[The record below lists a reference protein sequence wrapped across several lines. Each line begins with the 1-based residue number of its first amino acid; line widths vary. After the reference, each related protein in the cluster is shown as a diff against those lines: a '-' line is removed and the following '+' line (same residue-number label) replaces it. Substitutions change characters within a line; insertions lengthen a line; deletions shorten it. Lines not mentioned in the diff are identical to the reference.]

1 MPVNGMANSDSNP
14 TNAAM
19 TNSSKQQM
27 KTNPAYKA
35 GDGSRKLPSTSND
48 NSQRK
53 PVTQKAWQSGMN
65 PITQRSTTPA
75 SQNGNISQSKMA
87 AQKPALGMDIG
98 HADKHAHDRL
108 LFLLTHFLGLQAF
121 ITVKNGD
128 TFSGIF
134 YGSSLE
140 GSESGYL
147 LKMVQKVR
155 SSEANGIHENHGEY
169 IGSGEDH
176 AMSFELKDVV
186 HLAVDGVNFDVH
198 GKAPNGVVAGFR
210 TDADISGNLAVRER
224 NLQRWEPTDDV
235 GMDMSLEGPEG
246 AWDQFQANEQRF
258 GLTSDYD
265 ENFYTTPIDRSHP
278 DHRRRDAEAARLA
291 REIEGSQAENA
302 HMREERGGI
311 HPEDAMDEEEKYS
324 GVRRQGPEYPP
335 LQSSQANRYMPP
347 ARRPPTGKPTVAG
360 APVDP
365 SIVAMQMAS
374 VGTSSVDK
382 KSPSKE
388 SPKSVQPSATQPE
401 DVPEVG
407 REASQTSSANKA
419 PNDTATK
426 QLAPI
431 KTSKIGE
438 SATANVENELLDS
451 FRQFAST
458 EKMRVQDHRRQRE
471 QRVTQDKAI
480 KLNDLMKFS
489 QNFKLNT
496 PVPNDLVPIL
506 AKDKIKQEEL
516 IEKARRNAE
525 SGATLAQA
533 PRAAS
538 NERSSPKKRVEG
550 RIDSVRAMQES
561 SNSRHA
567 MPPQGPQATQPGR
580 ERQQPFHAGQT
591 LTKTGQGLLS
601 HRLADGHRQHKTGVP
616 PMAIPQPLQPI
627 PLQSISR
634 GRAAP
639 SNAPH
644 LPSGQQPSS
653 VRTPTSASSTS
664 GKLNVRAMEFRPN
677 PAAKDFTPPGEPSKT
692 SSPRSTSQV
701 QLASRPT
708 TPSAF
713 FGSKKPLPFA
723 DRASISDH
731 FNPLT
736 RLKEKAQQDPRGS
749 ADNGGIRPA
758 FTTPPTWNPP
768 TDGEEYR
775 SYKQMFDHIAP
786 VSAQVSPQHGSPSH
800 PSLPHQH
807 QLPAH
812 LQQGSQSIPHMPASQ
827 HMQFHSQPPPP
838 HFPNGPHHYDEHRMH
853 LSTSSSTMYPSPR
866 MQNATIAYPSPMHQP
881 AQLAYG
887 QPMPQYF
894 MAPNGPQAPHYG
906 RHFQGGPQMMPA
918 QGAPLAAP
926 MMVQQSS
933 QGGYMGP
940 PHGMA
945 LPFNPGMPMYPP
957 GQPAG
962 YNNSSQGSNNFP
974 SPGRSAPMMMHQGSH
989 QGQHSQAFMGPGQP
1003 FGQPVYAQQQPPHM
1017 MPMRGYGS
1025 PQPHYNQSPQPQ
1037 YHYPHAPSRAPS
1049 GSYGVQPPQGPHQ
1062 HMAAQQAPA
1071 AMEGGEEMK

>member
-1 MPVNGMANSDSNP
+1 M
-14 TNAAM
+14 
-19 TNSSKQQM
+19 
-27 KTNPAYKA
+27 
-35 GDGSRKLPSTSND
+35 
-48 NSQRK
+48 
-53 PVTQKAWQSGMN
+53 
-65 PITQRSTTPA
+65 
-75 SQNGNISQSKMA
+75 
-87 AQKPALGMDIG
+87 
-98 HADKHAHDRL
+98 
-108 LFLLTHFLGLQAF
+108 
-121 ITVKNGD
+121 
-128 TFSGIF
+128 
-134 YGSSLE
+134 
-140 GSESGYL
+140 
-147 LKMVQKVR
+147 
-155 SSEANGIHENHGEY
+155 
-169 IGSGEDH
+169 
-176 AMSFELKDVV
+176 
-186 HLAVDGVNFDVH
+186 
-198 GKAPNGVVAGFR
+198 
-210 TDADISGNLAVRER
+210 RER
-224 NLQRWEPTDDV
+224 NLQRWEPTDDM
-235 GMDMSLEGPEG
+235 GMDMSLEGSEG

-311 HPEDAMDEEEKYS
+311 HQEDAMDEEEKYLYMLDFLMTSTNQFLRYS

-335 LQSSQANRYMPP
+335 LQPNQANRYMPP

-382 KSPSKE
+382 KTSSKE
-388 SPKSVQPSATQPE
+388 SPKSVQPSVTKPE

-419 PNDTATK
+419 PNDTAAK

-550 RIDSVRAMQES
+550 RIDSARAMQES

-567 MPPQGPQATQPGR
+567 MPPQGPQATQSGR

-591 LTKTGQGLLS
+591 LTKTGQGLLG

-644 LPSGQQPSS
+644 LPSGQHPSS
-653 VRTPTSASSTS
+653 VRTPTSASSAS

-708 TPSAF
+708 SPSAF
-713 FGSKKPLPFA
+713 FGNKKPLPFA
-723 DRASISDH
+723 DRASITDH
-731 FNPLT
+731 FNPLK

-758 FTTPPTWNPP
+758 FTTPPTWNPH

-786 VSAQVSPQHGSPSH
+786 VSARASPQHGSPSH

-812 LQQGSQSIPHMPASQ
+812 LQQGSQSIPHMPGSQ
-827 HMQFHSQPPPP
+827 HMPFHSQPQPP

-887 QPMPQYF
+887 QPMPQFF

-957 GQPAG
+957 GQPGG

-974 SPGRSAPMMMHQGSH
+974 SPGRSAPMMLHQGSH

-1003 FGQPVYAQQQPPHM
+1003 YAQPVYAQQQPPH
-1017 MPMRGYGS
+1017 S
-1025 PQPHYNQSPQPQ
+1025 KSSHIK
-1037 YHYPHAPSRAPS
+1037 
-1049 GSYGVQPPQGPHQ
+1049 PQGSI
-1062 HMAAQQAPA
+1062 
-1071 AMEGGEEMK
+1071 